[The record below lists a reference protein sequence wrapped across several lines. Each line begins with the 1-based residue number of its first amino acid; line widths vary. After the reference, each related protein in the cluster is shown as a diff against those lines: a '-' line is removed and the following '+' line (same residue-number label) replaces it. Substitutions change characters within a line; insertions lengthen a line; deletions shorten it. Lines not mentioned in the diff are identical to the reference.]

1 MVVSRGFDSATG
13 LSTGDNLDHALATSR
28 DAAQLTPNLRDDPDA
43 GGQIRSAAHGPT
55 PNLRDDPDAGGQ
67 IRSAAH
73 GPTPSLR
80 DDPDAGG
87 QIRSAAHGPTPSPW
101 DDPDAGGQIRSAV
114 HRPAPNLRDDP
125 DAGGQIHS
133 AVHRP
138 APGLR
143 DDPDAGG
150 QIHSGPFA
158 GGEQQLAP
166 PDMASASD
174 QLVMR
179 GVTPQLVQAMASFF
193 AAGAADTSRS
203 LLLGA
208 EPSQQP
214 FLATPQHA

>member
-1 MVVSRGFDSATG
+1 MAVSGGFDSATG

-43 GGQIRSAAHGPT
+43 
-55 PNLRDDPDAGGQ
+55 DGQ

-73 GPTPSLR
+73 GPTPSL
-80 DDPDAGG
+80 
-87 QIRSAAHGPTPSPW
+87 W
-101 DDPDAGGQIRSAV
+101 DDPDAGGQIR
-114 HRPAPNLRDDP
+114 
-125 DAGGQIHS
+125 S

-150 QIHSGPFA
+150 QIHSAVQPFA
-158 GGEQQLAP
+158 GGEHQLAP

-203 LLLGA
+203 FSLGA
-208 EPSQQP
+208 EPPQQP

>member
-1 MVVSRGFDSATG
+1 MVVSGGFDSATG

-43 GGQIRSAAHGPT
+43 GGQIRG
-55 PNLRDDPDAGGQ
+55 
-67 IRSAAH
+67 AAH
-73 GPTPSLR
+73 GPTPSL
-80 DDPDAGG
+80 
-87 QIRSAAHGPTPSPW
+87 W

-114 HRPAPNLRDDP
+114 HRPTPGLRDDPDAGGQIQSAVRRPTPNLRDDP

-133 AVHRP
+133 AVHGP
-138 APGLR
+138 TPGLR

-150 QIHSGPFA
+150 QIHSAVQPFA
-158 GGEQQLAP
+158 GGE
-166 PDMASASD
+166 ASASD

-193 AAGAADTSRS
+193 AAGAADASRS
-203 LLLGA
+203 LTLGA
-208 EPSQQP
+208 EPPQQP

>member
-1 MVVSRGFDSATG
+1 MAVSGGFDSATG

-55 PNLRDDPDAGGQ
+55 P
-67 IRSAAH
+67 
-73 GPTPSLR
+73 SLR
-80 DDPDAGG
+80 DA
-87 QIRSAAHGPTPSPW
+87 
-101 DDPDAGGQIRSAV
+101 PDAGGQIRSAV
-114 HRPAPNLRDDP
+114 HRPTPGLRDAP
-125 DAGGQIHS
+125 DAGGQIQS

-150 QIHSGPFA
+150 QIHSAVQPLV
-158 GGEQQLAP
+158 GGEHQLAP

-203 LLLGA
+203 LSLGA
-208 EPSQQP
+208 EPPQQP

>member
-1 MVVSRGFDSATG
+1 MVVSGGFDSATG
-13 LSTGDNLDHALATSR
+13 VSTGDNLDHTLATSR

-55 PNLRDDPDAGGQ
+55 P
-67 IRSAAH
+67 
-73 GPTPSLR
+73 SL
-80 DDPDAGG
+80 
-87 QIRSAAHGPTPSPW
+87 W

-114 HRPAPNLRDDP
+114 HRPTPSLRDDP

-138 APGLR
+138 TPNLR

-150 QIHSGPFA
+150 QIHRAAQPFA
-158 GGEQQLAP
+158 GGEHQL
-166 PDMASASD
+166 
-174 QLVMR
+174 

-203 LLLGA
+203 LSLGA
-208 EPSQQP
+208 EPPQQP
-214 FLATPQHA
+214 ILTTPQHA

>member
-1 MVVSRGFDSATG
+1 MVVSGGFDSATG

-43 GGQIRSAAHGPT
+43 
-55 PNLRDDPDAGGQ
+55 DGQ

-73 GPTPSLR
+73 GPTPSL
-80 DDPDAGG
+80 
-87 QIRSAAHGPTPSPW
+87 W
-101 DDPDAGGQIRSAV
+101 DDPDASGQIRSAV
-114 HRPAPNLRDDP
+114 HRPTPGLRDAP
-125 DAGGQIHS
+125 DAGGQIQS

-150 QIHSGPFA
+150 QIHSAVQPFA
-158 GGEQQLAP
+158 GGEHQLAP

-203 LLLGA
+203 FSLGA
-208 EPSQQP
+208 EPPQQP

>member
-1 MVVSRGFDSATG
+1 MVVSGGFDSATG

-43 GGQIRSAAHGPT
+43 DGQIRSAT
-55 PNLRDDPDAGGQ
+55 
-67 IRSAAH
+67 H
-73 GPTPSLR
+73 GPTPSL
-80 DDPDAGG
+80 
-87 QIRSAAHGPTPSPW
+87 W

-114 HRPAPNLRDDP
+114 HRPTPGLRDAP
-125 DAGGQIHS
+125 DAGGQIQS

-150 QIHSGPFA
+150 QIHSAVQPLA
-158 GGEQQLAP
+158 GGEHQLAP

-193 AAGAADTSRS
+193 AAGAADSSRS
-203 LLLGA
+203 LSLGA
-208 EPSQQP
+208 EPPQQP

>member
-1 MVVSRGFDSATG
+1 MVVSGGFDSATG

-55 PNLRDDPDAGGQ
+55 P
-67 IRSAAH
+67 
-73 GPTPSLR
+73 SL
-80 DDPDAGG
+80 
-87 QIRSAAHGPTPSPW
+87 W
-101 DDPDAGGQIRSAV
+101 
-114 HRPAPNLRDDP
+114 DDP

-133 AVHRP
+133 AV
-138 APGLR
+138 
-143 DDPDAGG
+143 
-150 QIHSGPFA
+150 QPFA

-203 LLLGA
+203 LSLGA
-208 EPSQQP
+208 APPQQP

>member
-1 MVVSRGFDSATG
+1 MVVSGGFDSATG

-43 GGQIRSAAHGPT
+43 DGQT
-55 PNLRDDPDAGGQ
+55 
-67 IRSAAH
+67 RSAAH

-80 DDPDAGG
+80 DA
-87 QIRSAAHGPTPSPW
+87 
-101 DDPDAGGQIRSAV
+101 PDAGGQIRSAV
-114 HRPAPNLRDDP
+114 HRPTPGLRDAP
-125 DAGGQIHS
+125 DAGGQIQS

-150 QIHSGPFA
+150 QIHSAVQPFA
-158 GGEQQLAP
+158 GGEHQLAP

-203 LLLGA
+203 FSLGA
-208 EPSQQP
+208 EPPQQP

>member
-1 MVVSRGFDSATG
+1 VHR
-13 LSTGDNLDHALATSR
+13 
-28 DAAQLTPNLRDDPDA
+28 
-43 GGQIRSAAHGPT
+43 
-55 PNLRDDPDAGGQ
+55 
-67 IRSAAH
+67 
-73 GPTPSLR
+73 PTPS
-80 DDPDAGG
+80 
-87 QIRSAAHGPTPSPW
+87 
-101 DDPDAGGQIRSAV
+101 
-114 HRPAPNLRDDP
+114 LRDDP

-138 APGLR
+138 TPTLR

-150 QIHSGPFA
+150 QIHRAAQPFA
-158 GGEQQLAP
+158 GGEHQL
-166 PDMASASD
+166 
-174 QLVMR
+174 

>member
-1 MVVSRGFDSATG
+1 MVVSGGFDSATG
-13 LSTGDNLDHALATSR
+13 LSTGDNLDHALGTSR

-43 GGQIRSAAHGPT
+43 GGQIQSAAH
-55 PNLRDDPDAGGQ
+55 R
-67 IRSAAH
+67 
-73 GPTPSLR
+73 PTPSLR

-87 QIRSAAHGPTPSPW
+87 QIQSAMHRPTPS
-101 DDPDAGGQIRSAV
+101 
-114 HRPAPNLRDDP
+114 
-125 DAGGQIHS
+125 
-133 AVHRP
+133 
-138 APGLR
+138 LR

-193 AAGAADTSRS
+193 AAGAADTSHP
-203 LLLGA
+203 LPLGA

-214 FLATPQHA
+214 FLTTPQSA

>member
-1 MVVSRGFDSATG
+1 MAVSGGFDSATG

-55 PNLRDDPDAGGQ
+55 P
-67 IRSAAH
+67 
-73 GPTPSLR
+73 SL
-80 DDPDAGG
+80 
-87 QIRSAAHGPTPSPW
+87 W

-114 HRPAPNLRDDP
+114 HRPTPGLRDAPDAGGQIQNAVHRPAPSLRDDP

-133 AVHRP
+133 AV
-138 APGLR
+138 
-143 DDPDAGG
+143 
-150 QIHSGPFA
+150 QPFA
-158 GGEQQLAP
+158 GGEHQLAP

-203 LLLGA
+203 FSLGA
-208 EPSQQP
+208 EPPQQP